1 MHTLSGHEDWIRD
14 IDVCQTNDQ
23 TLLIA
28 SSSQDNFIRLWKLES
43 TSVGK
48 KEELKSNIII
58 EEDSVKSL
66 ENVVQMNINS
76 EDLKKGVLDDQEDDE
91 DEAIPK
97 KSSELIEEE
106 LKLKSSLF
114 TVHSK
119 HLDKDEYVNYSINLE
134 SVLYGHE
141 DWIYTVKFH
150 PRMSYGQPLVLL
162 SASMDKTLVIWK
174 YDEENSIWI
183 DSARAGDIGGTT
195 LGFYGANF
203 EPSGKY
209 IVAHGYQGAL
219 HLWQRKIDTN
229 DSSNR
234 TESLIPSIING
245 GHFDLV
251 EDICWEPDQEF
262 FLSVSKDQTTRF
274 HGYWAHRDSSVSRT
288 WHELGRP
295 QIHGYDMCCLSMIDR
310 FKFVSGA
317 DEKLLRIFEAP
328 KIFLKNF
335 YNLSLNES
343 VGKLIKVRELLKKTR
358 KISF

>member
-1 MHTLSGHEDWIRD
+1 LHTLIGHEDWIRD
-14 IDVCQTNDQ
+14 IDVCQTNDH

-43 TSVGK
+43 TSVEK
-48 KEELKSNIII
+48 KEDLSTNIII
-58 EEDSVKSL
+58 EEDSVKSI
-66 ENVVQMNINS
+66 EDVVKMADKMGI
-76 EDLKKGVLDDQEDDE
+76 KKGKDDDDEEEEDDE
-91 DEAIPK
+91 SIK
-97 KSSELIEEE
+97 KNPDVIEEE

-119 HLDKDEYVNYSINLE
+119 HLNKDEYVNYSINLD

-150 PRMSYGQPLVLL
+150 PRILDRQPLILL

-203 EPSGKY
+203 EPNGKY

-219 HLWQRKIDTN
+219 HLWQRRIDAN
-229 DSSNR
+229 DSSSR

-251 EDICWEPDQEF
+251 EDLCWEPDQEF

-274 HGYWAHRDSSVSRT
+274 HGYWSHSDSSVEKT

-295 QIHGYDMCCLSMIDR
+295 QIHGYDISCLSMIDR

-343 VGKLIKVRELLKKTR
+343 VAKLIKVKNKFK
-358 KISF
+358 KISI